1 MTPSPQQTA
10 EQQQENPQVTCF
22 ECGEPI
28 IVFGGRMFYT
38 CEHQGALP
46 VATPHGVQM
55 LTGVVDGL

>member
-1 MTPSPQQTA
+1 MNPQESA

-28 IVFGGRMFYT
+28 VVFGGRLFYT

-46 VATPHGVQM
+46 VATPRGVQM
-55 LTGVVDGL
+55 MTGGSDGI

>member
-1 MTPSPQQTA
+1 MNPQESA

-28 IVFGGRMFYT
+28 VVFGGRLFYT

-46 VATPHGVQM
+46 VATPLGVQM
-55 LTGVVDGL
+55 MTEAVNGV